1 MIEKA
6 GEIQLTKKKMNILK
20 QIILKKRNP
29 KKVNPLKT
37 ADEDFEE
44 GKKTDYSQW
53 RFRDYEWNKGK
64 RERKV
69 ISFLLPSHQKL

>member
-1 MIEKA
+1 MKP
-6 GEIQLTKKKMNILK
+6 N
-20 QIILKKRNP
+20 
-29 KKVNPLKT
+29 KVNPLKA

-44 GKKTDYSQW
+44 GPNDGKKTDYSQW